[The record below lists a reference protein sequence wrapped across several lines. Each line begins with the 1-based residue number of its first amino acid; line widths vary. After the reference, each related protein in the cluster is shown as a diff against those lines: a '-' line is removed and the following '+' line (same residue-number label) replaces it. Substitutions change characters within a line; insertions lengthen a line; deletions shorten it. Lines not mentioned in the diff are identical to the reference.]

1 MLRGFIQTV
10 VLLVCVRTERHISPI
25 LIRAE
30 VLTRFLVRFLWP
42 ALRDD
47 VQAERLFLQ
56 QRPSFF
62 QTRDN
67 LVMACRQRR
76 LLLSVPS
83 GF

>member
-10 VLLVCVRTERHISPI
+10 VLLVCVTTERHIPTL

-30 VLTRFLVRFLWP
+30 VLTRLLARFLGP
-42 ALRDD
+42 PLQDD

-67 LVMACRQRR
+67 
-76 LLLSVPS
+76 
-83 GF
+83 